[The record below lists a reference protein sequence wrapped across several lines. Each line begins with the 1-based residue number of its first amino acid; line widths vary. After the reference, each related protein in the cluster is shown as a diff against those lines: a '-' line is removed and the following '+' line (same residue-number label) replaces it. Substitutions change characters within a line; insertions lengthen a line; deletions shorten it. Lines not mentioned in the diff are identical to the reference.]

1 MRAFPAFVGKV
12 KKRATENE
20 TNKTYRKF
28 GGHILEGE
36 TWGVQATA
44 FCGDDIRIV
53 SQIKKE

>member
-1 MRAFPAFVGKV
+1 MRVFSVCTAKE